1 MLSRPRGPSRAS
13 RFKGLSIDSN
23 VAASHDLSSPYTGP
37 PFSPNSGRTPKV
49 EEDLSRVE
57 PDDLFIRFSV
67 SEIKNIQNKLRR
79 EADGKQEELRL
90 MVGERYRDLL
100 QASTSIMTISGAS
113 NRVVALLRDM
123 KDACTPDEP
132 AGPQPIQKPKLQ
144 PQEDTQLNVL
154 QSLSAHMKLLLDA
167 PEHLW
172 LFLEHRKFLHA
183 AWLFL
188 LSRVVYR
195 ALVNADSDGEDN
207 VWQSN
212 GIDVLE
218 QFPLV
223 QRQWE
228 SISHFRANISHK
240 ATHALREHGMS
251 ADDTCSTLVTLHL
264 LESLPLN
271 DTLSHLLTQRTRTLN
286 ALLAKDSVLGY
297 ELRQQEERKKD
308 AVADVSDVLSSVLD
322 VLSST
327 VGVARAIFSSSASS
341 PSLIERRLR
350 DIQAAGSP
358 TEATPAADEDKADA
372 AHPLN
377 TPNILAGLPSSTHLL
392 TLPASI
398 QSYRPYIDLDTSAPA
413 AIPDLEARVHEW
425 FARGVEGV
433 ERRVGAWFA
442 TLGSVA
448 DIWRV
453 RARVLQRA
461 GALADADRAKLG
473 ALLDDAC
480 KKRAIEVWDVKFGEM
495 EKKLRDGLKEV
506 LDALRKGGAAV
517 QQDVV
522 PTEHVFAS
530 HPPPSLSLVGA
541 NPALAVSS
549 FQSYKAAL
557 KQKLSGRSPLLHGL
571 LQDLEWLAAREKK
584 DLEVLL
590 SKQYDDPLAQEMHAL
605 YDPAVYAACQRSLAV
620 LSSALGDEESRDV
633 HALDGVLFIGRLCH
647 ELTTSSTF
655 VSDLHLSPTSK
666 SDFGVQLAQ
675 VHSRTLAK
683 WQRAAV
689 DASAALYTA
698 SVAKS
703 SNARDFPLPSQPS
716 GGLIEALSSLVSATQ
731 RLGLA
736 RQYLEDLRPVQSA
749 LKELVDKMSEVGST
763 TADWQWSPQSAQLLW
778 DLEFVLRINDV
789 GAHHDAG
796 YHQNGSTDAAH
807 RLLDELQAIVP
818 KSTRTQWHTHV
829 EATIPQQ
836 LCRTQI
842 LLAPLL
848 SLSAWDR
855 LTPPEAT
862 RTPLLR
868 LGATQAAQ
876 DARLE
881 TGTSHVPRFVLLA
894 S

>member
-49 EEDLSRVE
+49 EEDLSHVD

-67 SEIKNIQNKLRR
+67 SEVKNIQNKFRR

-113 NRVVALLRDM
+113 NRVVALLHDM
-123 KDACTPDEP
+123 KEACLPDEP
-132 AGPQPIQKPKLQ
+132 AGPQPVQKPKLQ
-144 PQEDTQLNVL
+144 HQEDTQLNVL

-172 LFLEHRKFLHA
+172 LFLEQRKFLHA

-207 VWQSN
+207 MWQSQ

-240 ATHALREHGMS
+240 ATHSLREHGMS

-286 ALLAKDSVLGY
+286 ALLAKDSALGY
-297 ELRQQEERKKD
+297 ELRQQEERKKY

-350 DIQAAGSP
+350 DIQSAGSP
-358 TEATPAADEDKADA
+358 TEPMPTNTVES
-372 AHPLN
+372 LN
-377 TPNILAGLPSSTHLL
+377 TPVILAGLPSSTHLL
-392 TLPASI
+392 TLPPSI
-398 QSYRPYIDLDTSAPA
+398 QSYRPYIDLDASAPA
-413 AIPDLEARVHEW
+413 EIPDLEARVHDW

-442 TLGSVA
+442 TLGTVT

-495 EKKLRDGLKEV
+495 EKKLRDGLREV
-506 LDALRKGGAAV
+506 LDALRKGGPGV
-517 QQDVV
+517 QQDIA
-522 PTEHVFAS
+522 PTEHIFAS

-571 LQDLEWLAAREKK
+571 LQDMEWLAAREKK

-605 YDPAVYAACQRSLAV
+605 YDPVVYAACQRSLAV
-620 LSSALGDEESRDV
+620 LSIALGDEESRDAN
-633 HALDGVLFIGRLCH
+633 ALDGVLFIGRLCH

-666 SDFGVQLAQ
+666 SEFGVQLAD
-675 VHSRTLAK
+675 VHSRTLSK
-683 WQRAAV
+683 WRRSAV
-689 DASAALYTA
+689 DAATALY
-698 SVAKS
+698 SVPVAKS
-703 SNARDFPLPSQPS
+703 SKTHKFSLPSQPS
-716 GGLIEALSSLVSATQ
+716 GGVIEALSSLVSATQ

-749 LKELVDKMSEVGST
+749 LTEFVDKISEGVEST
-763 TADWQWSPQSAQLLW
+763 SASRQWSPQLAQVLW
-778 DLEFVLRINDV
+778 DLEFVLRISNV
-789 GAHHDAG
+789 GAHHDG
-796 YHQNGSTDAAH
+796 RHQQNGSTDAAH
-807 RLLDELQAIVP
+807 RLHDELQAAIP
-818 KSTRTQWHTHV
+818 KSTRAQWHTHV
-829 EATIPQQ
+829 EATVPQQ

-855 LTPPEAT
+855 LTSLETT

-868 LGATQAAQ
+868 LGAPQAAQ
-876 DARLE
+876 DARVE